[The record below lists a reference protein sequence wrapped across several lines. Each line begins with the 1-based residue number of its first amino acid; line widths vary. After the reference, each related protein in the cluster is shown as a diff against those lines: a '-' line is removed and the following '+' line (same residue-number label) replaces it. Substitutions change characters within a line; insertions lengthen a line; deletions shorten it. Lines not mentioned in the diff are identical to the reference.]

1 MPWFITPTSPMS
13 ETNAASS
20 SNSSQRE
27 ASTTPSDNT
36 LSQVHSPPNSHGPL
50 THSDKV
56 HMLILLLQ
64 QETGVPIP
72 GTAPNKQRN
81 DVHDVSPRNLLN
93 VEHESGDHITCADTV
108 HVASVPSD
116 VAADGDDNMSVSRCY
131 WADSESNKIRNLN
144 YHRHVCD
151 PLVHAAKCTRSTGVR
166 KTPVFAFS
174 RASLIPTASPACV
187 PVARARADALI
198 LSPRLHPR
206 SENKTRGPAPP
217 SLPPLFPHTPFYH
230 ESDRDKPAGW
240 HYLND
245 NILKYGFRPIKL
257 PPNF

>member
-116 VAADGDDNMSVSRCY
+116 VVADGDDNMSVSRCY
-131 WADSESNKIRNLN
+131 WADSESNNDTESEL
-144 YHRHVCD
+144 
-151 PLVHAAKCTRSTGVR
+151 S
-166 KTPVFAFS
+166 
-174 RASLIPTASPACV
+174 
-187 PVARARADALI
+187 
-198 LSPRLHPR
+198 SPRLRSTSAR
-206 SENKTRGPAPP
+206 SEMHAVHWSAENSRIRFQPCPINTYSVP
-217 SLPPLFPHTPFYH
+217 SLCLGC
-230 ESDRDKPAGW
+230 SSAC
-240 HYLND
+240 
-245 NILKYGFRPIKL
+245 
-257 PPNF
+257 